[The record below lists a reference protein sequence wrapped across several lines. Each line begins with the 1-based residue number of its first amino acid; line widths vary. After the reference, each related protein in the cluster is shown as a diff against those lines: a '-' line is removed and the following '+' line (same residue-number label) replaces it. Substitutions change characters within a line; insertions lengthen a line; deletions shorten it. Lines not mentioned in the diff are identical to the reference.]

1 MYKKLEAHFISEY
14 PDYTIYK
21 KEKSEKWKDSE
32 EYGKIIRDKSAM
44 GIFLL
49 GNKTMLKNTADKFW
63 TYDDWLTLLVLES
76 SLRNL
81 YASMML
87 PIIYFLGLEDFPLHS
102 REIIDFYR
110 IEVNLGNLRAGYYI
124 GIALATGA
132 GIERDMEK
140 ALPYLCSGLHF
151 LKDDRIAKKLLDDQF
166 RINIKKECIKKS

>member
-1 MYKKLEAHFISEY
+1 
-14 PDYTIYK
+14 
-21 KEKSEKWKDSE
+21 
-32 EYGKIIRDKSAM
+32 M

-63 TYDDWLTLLVLES
+63 TYDDWVTLLVLES

-110 IEVNLGNLRAGYYI
+110 IEANLGYLRAGYYI

-166 RINIKKECIKKS
+166 RINIKKECVKKS